1 VRVVK
6 CCVADGGPIR
16 QRRRAVEDPFLAD
29 VLELLPQARAFAM
42 ALTGCPERADDL
54 LHDSLVKVIRF
65 RGGFQPGTNLRA
77 WLYSIVRNSFLTEAK
92 RRSRMLE
99 DPDGRFAAHLASAPP
114 QEWRVRHRE
123 LIGALQKLPPEHRS
137 LLILAAGGSSYEEAA
152 EICGCP
158 VGTVKSRLSRARRR
172 LQHLLDPDG
181 DGFVGPSDWLA
192 SLA

>member
-6 CCVADGGPIR
+6 CGVADGGPIR
-16 QRRRAVEDPFLAD
+16 PRRRAVEDPFLAE
-29 VLELLPQARAFAM
+29 VLKLLPQARAFAM

-92 RRSRMLE
+92 RRARMLE
-99 DPDGRFAAHLASAPP
+99 DPDGLFSARLASAPP

-123 LIGALQKLPPEHRS
+123 LIGALQKLPAEHRS

-158 VGTVKSRLSRARRR
+158 IGTVKSRLSRARRR
-172 LQHLLDPDG
+172 LQRLLDPDG
-181 DGFVGPSDWLA
+181 DGFVGPSDWLGN
-192 SLA
+192 LA